1 MSTSEVYEPYLLR
14 ASNGERRDAFQA
26 GNIPAAMLK
35 TTERIHTLRI
45 MGNKDRSDVS
55 CSCSSSPWAR
65 WSKIRHYISTAATPT
80 AIAKV
85 DPMRPISNASLKN
98 SKRIKVFFAPIA
110 FIVPISFILS
120 LTDV

>member
-45 MGNKDRSDVS
+45 SWGI
-55 CSCSSSPWAR
+55 
-65 WSKIRHYISTAATPT
+65 KIGVT
-80 AIAKV
+80 
-85 DPMRPISNASLKN
+85 
-98 SKRIKVFFAPIA
+98 
-110 FIVPISFILS
+110 
-120 LTDV
+120 

>member
-45 MGNKDRSDVS
+45 SWGIKIGVTSY
-55 CSCSSSPWAR
+55 SS
-65 WSKIRHYISTAATPT
+65 
-80 AIAKV
+80 
-85 DPMRPISNASLKN
+85 
-98 SKRIKVFFAPIA
+98 
-110 FIVPISFILS
+110 
-120 LTDV
+120 